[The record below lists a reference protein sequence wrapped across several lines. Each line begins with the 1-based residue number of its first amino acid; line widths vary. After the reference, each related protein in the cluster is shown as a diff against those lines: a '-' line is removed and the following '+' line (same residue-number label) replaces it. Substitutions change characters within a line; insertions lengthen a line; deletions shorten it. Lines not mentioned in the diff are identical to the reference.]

1 MIQCDW
7 CPYKKRE
14 RYTEKRMAHKNHTHT
29 HTHTH
34 TDEDN
39 VAVEAEMAVTQL

>member
-14 RYTEKRMAHKNHTHT
+14 RYTEKRMAHKESHTHT
-29 HTHTH
+29 HM
-34 TDEDN
+34 DEDH
-39 VAVEAEMAVTQL
+39 VAVETEMAVTQL